1 MIGVSYLILI
11 VVFLVYYLAVLLLEK
26 RFIQDPKDIIEKV
39 FSIALLYAGISIVY
53 FTFTGKPLFDDS
65 ASDYDFYILLMG
77 MIAIFWTL
85 PSLLEEFSIF
95 KSFFSKT
102 KRILKK

>member
-1 MIGVSYLILI
+1 MIGMSYVILIL
-11 VVFLVYYLAVLLLEK
+11 VFIAYYLLVLFIEK

-39 FSIALLYAGISIVY
+39 FSIALLYAGIVIVY

-65 ASDYDFYILLMG
+65 ASDYDFYILLIG

-85 PSLLEEFSIF
+85 PSLLEEFSALRG
-95 KSFFSKT
+95 FFSKT
-102 KRILKK
+102 KKVFKR